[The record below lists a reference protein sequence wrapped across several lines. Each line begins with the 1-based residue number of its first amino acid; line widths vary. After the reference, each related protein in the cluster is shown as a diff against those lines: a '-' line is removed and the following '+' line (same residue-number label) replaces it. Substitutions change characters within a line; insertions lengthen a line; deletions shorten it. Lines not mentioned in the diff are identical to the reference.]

1 MFTPSNFLFLAALV
15 LYGMADG
22 SVVGGAMVNWVLGI
36 TDGLGS
42 GRFLV
47 RVIGCLLNINASVP
61 LFHSRR

>member
-1 MFTPSNFLFLAALV
+1 M